1 MRSRT
6 NPILDI
12 ALQPKQLDLARLMEA
27 RGPDVA
33 TWIGYGGALGGAK
46 SGAIRRIML
55 MRRGKYP
62 KTIGVIMRRV
72 LADVKENHI
81 QKFWEE
87 YPELRQYYNSTD
99 YEILLPHGSRIKF
112 MYAENSMEVDRKFYG
127 PEFFDI
133 FIDQAEQF
141 SEAEL
146 RTINTR
152 NRAPGAPDGL
162 CKMGL
167 FFNPGGC
174 GTEYLRRVFW
184 LKQYHGK
191 ERASDY
197 AFIQSYGWDNYEWMR
212 GTGEISERDYYA
224 LSNDERFQLFIEKS
238 QYGRKL
244 NELPQSIRAGH
255 LLGSFESFAGQ
266 YFSGVWDESKCIL
279 SVNESEQLIQPWWTR
294 WTATDWGFA
303 HNAVHLWFATGKL
316 SPQTF
321 ERMFGGSTDWPM
333 DVVVVYRELVVN
345 ATAEA
350 DFAGMMVDLTPADER
365 KLIQREFLS
374 PDAWAK
380 RGSANTVAE
389 QMGDVFRRH
398 GLPAP
403 ESADDDR
410 IGGWRLMYNGFRQT
424 CALRG
429 AIVDEERAKQ
439 GPLLLVSAN
448 CPQVISAMPLLTRDN
463 IHPGR
468 LEDVLKTNTLHDD
481 VGDCLRYGYKS
492 MQNPESR
499 APREVRMQEIFDT
512 YQEPNARAMAFRR
525 FEAEERSRN
534 RVRRGPRWR

>member
-1 MRSRT
+1 MKNRSS
-6 NPILDI
+6 PLLDI
-12 ALQPKQLDLARLMEA
+12 ALQPKQLELARLMEA

-55 MRRGKYP
+55 MRRAKYP

-81 QKFWEE
+81 QKYWEE

-99 YEILLPHGSRIKF
+99 YEIVLPNGSRIKF

-212 GTGEISERDYYA
+212 GTDEISERDYYA

-244 NELPQSIRAGH
+244 NELPPSIRAGH

-279 SVNESEQLIQPWWTR
+279 SVNETEELIQPWWTR

-321 ERMFGGSTDWPM
+321 ERMFGGSSDWPI
-333 DVVVVYRELVVN
+333 DVVVVYREMVVN

-350 DFAGMMVDLTPADER
+350 DFAAMMVDLTPADER
-365 KLIQREFLS
+365 KLIQRHFLS

-389 QMGDVFRRH
+389 QMGDVLRRH
-398 GLPAP
+398 GLPTP
-403 ESADDDR
+403 QSADDDR

-429 AIVDEERAKQ
+429 ATVDEERAKQ

-492 MQNPESR
+492 MQNPDAR

-525 FEAEERSRN
+525 FEAAERTRH
-534 RVRRGPRWR
+534 RVRRTPRWN

>member
-1 MRSRT
+1 MKRPT

-12 ALQPKQLDLARLMEA
+12 SLQPKQLELARLMEA

-81 QKFWEE
+81 QKYWEE
-87 YPELRQYYNSTD
+87 YPELREFYNSTD
-99 YEILLPHGSRIKF
+99 YEILLPNASRIKF

-174 GTEYLRRVFW
+174 GTEFLRRVFH

-212 GTGEISERDYYA
+212 GTGEISERDYYN
-224 LSNDERFQLFIEKS
+224 LSHDERFQLFIEKS

-279 SVNESEQLIQPWWTR
+279 SVNETQELIQPWWTR

-316 SPQTF
+316 SPENF

-350 DFAGMMVDLTPADER
+350 DFAAMMVDLTPTDER
-365 KLIQREFLS
+365 RMIQREFLS

-403 ESADDDR
+403 QSADDDR
-410 IGGWRLMYNGFRQT
+410 VGGWRLMYNGFRQT

-429 AIVDEERAKQ
+429 ATVDDERAKQ

-448 CPQVISAMPLLTRDN
+448 CPQVISAIPLLTRDN

-492 MQNPESR
+492 MQNPQTR

-512 YQEPNARAMAFRR
+512 YQDPTARAIAFRR
-525 FEAEERSRN
+525 FELEERN
-534 RVRRGPRWR
+534 RFRRRRRWR

>member
-1 MRSRT
+1 
-6 NPILDI
+6 
-12 ALQPKQLDLARLMEA
+12 MEA

-55 MRRGKYP
+55 LRRGKYP

-87 YPELRQYYNSTD
+87 YPELRKYYNSTD
-99 YEILLPHGSRIKF
+99 YEILLPNGSRIKF

-141 SEAEL
+141 SEGEL

-152 NRAPGAPDGL
+152 NRAPGVPDGL

-174 GTEYLRRVFW
+174 GTEFLRRVFW
-184 LKQYHGK
+184 LKQYQGK

-197 AFIQSYGWDNYEWMR
+197 AFIQSYGWDNYEWLR
-212 GTGEISERDYYA
+212 GTGEISEAAYYA
-224 LSNDERFQLFIEKS
+224 LPNDDRFQLFIERS

-255 LLGSFESFAGQ
+255 LMGSFDSFAGQ

-279 SVNESEQLIQPWWTR
+279 SVNETQELIQPWWTR

-316 SPQTF
+316 SPQNF
-321 ERMFGGSTDWPM
+321 ARFFGGSSDWPI

-350 DFAGMMVDLTPADER
+350 DFAGMMVELTPADER
-365 KLIQREFLS
+365 RLVHREFLS

-380 RGSANTVAE
+380 RGSAHTVAE
-389 QMGDVFRRH
+389 QMGAVFRRH

-403 ESADDDR
+403 DPADDDR

-429 AIVDEERAKQ
+429 ATVDEERAKQ

-448 CPQVISAMPLLTRDN
+448 CSQIISAMPLLTRDN

-492 MQNPESR
+492 MQNPR
-499 APREVRMQEIFDT
+499 TLAPREVRMREIFDT
-512 YQEPNARAMAFRR
+512 YQDPTARAMAFRL
-525 FEAEERSRN
+525 FERDEKKRLH
-534 RVRRGPRWR
+534 RRPRWRAAWP

>member
-1 MRSRT
+1 M
-6 NPILDI
+6 LDI
-12 ALQPKQLDLARLMEA
+12 ALQPKQLELARLIEA

-99 YEILLPHGSRIKF
+99 YEIVLPNGSRIKF

-174 GTEYLRRVFW
+174 GTEFLRRVFW

-212 GTGEISERDYYA
+212 GTGEI
-224 LSNDERFQLFIEKS
+224 
-238 QYGRKL
+238 
-244 NELPQSIRAGH
+244 
-255 LLGSFESFAGQ
+255 
-266 YFSGVWDESKCIL
+266 
-279 SVNESEQLIQPWWTR
+279 
-294 WTATDWGFA
+294 
-303 HNAVHLWFATGKL
+303 
-316 SPQTF
+316 
-321 ERMFGGSTDWPM
+321 
-333 DVVVVYRELVVN
+333 
-345 ATAEA
+345 
-350 DFAGMMVDLTPADER
+350 
-365 KLIQREFLS
+365 
-374 PDAWAK
+374 
-380 RGSANTVAE
+380 
-389 QMGDVFRRH
+389 
-398 GLPAP
+398 
-403 ESADDDR
+403 
-410 IGGWRLMYNGFRQT
+410 
-424 CALRG
+424 
-429 AIVDEERAKQ
+429 
-439 GPLLLVSAN
+439 
-448 CPQVISAMPLLTRDN
+448 
-463 IHPGR
+463 
-468 LEDVLKTNTLHDD
+468 
-481 VGDCLRYGYKS
+481 
-492 MQNPESR
+492 
-499 APREVRMQEIFDT
+499 
-512 YQEPNARAMAFRR
+512 
-525 FEAEERSRN
+525 
-534 RVRRGPRWR
+534 

>member
-1 MRSRT
+1 M
-6 NPILDI
+6 LDI
-12 ALQPKQLDLARLMEA
+12 ALQPKQLELARLMEA

-33 TWIGYGGALGGAK
+33 TWIGFGGALGGAK

-55 MRRGKYP
+55 ARRGKYP
-62 KTIGVIMRRV
+62 RTIGVIMRRV

-87 YPELRQYYNSTD
+87 FPELRQCYNATD
-99 YEILLPHGSRIKF
+99 FEIVLPNASRIKF
-112 MYAENSMEVDRKFYG
+112 MYAENSQEVDRKFYG

-174 GTEYLRRVFW
+174 GTEFLRRVFW
-184 LKQYHGK
+184 LKQYHGN

-197 AFIQSYGWDNYEWMR
+197 AFIQSYGWDNYEWLR

-224 LSNDERFQLFIEKS
+224 LSNDDRFKLFIERS

-255 LLGSFESFAGQ
+255 LLGSFETFAGQ
-266 YFSGVWDESKCIL
+266 YFAGVWDESKCIL
-279 SVNESEQLIQPWWTR
+279 SVNQSDQLIQPWWTR

-303 HNAVHLWFATGKL
+303 HHAVHLWFASGKL
-316 SPQTF
+316 SPQDF
-321 ERMFGGSTDWPM
+321 ARVFGGSTDWPI
-333 DVVVVYRELVVN
+333 DIVVVYRELVVN

-350 DFAGMMVDLTPADER
+350 DFATMMVDLTPADER
-365 KLIQREFLS
+365 KLIRREFLS

-389 QMGDVFRRH
+389 QLGVVLRRH
-398 GLPAP
+398 GLPSP

-424 CALRG
+424 SALRG
-429 AIVDEERAKQ
+429 ATVDAERARQ

-448 CPQVISAMPLLTRDN
+448 CPQVISALPLLTRDN
-463 IHPGR
+463 IHPGK
-468 LEDVLKTNTLHDD
+468 LEDVLKTDTLHDD

-492 MQNPESR
+492 MLDPRSK
-499 APREVRMQEIFDT
+499 APREVREREILDSIT
-512 YQEPNARAMAFRR
+512 GDGADAMTRRAMAMRKFH
-525 FEAEERSRN
+525 AEERTIRRVSR
-534 RVRRGPRWR
+534 VQRWR

>member
-1 MRSRT
+1 M
-6 NPILDI
+6 LDI
-12 ALQPKQLDLARLMEA
+12 ALQPKQLELARLMEA
-27 RGPDVA
+27 QGPNVA
-33 TWIGYGGALGGAK
+33 TWLGFGGALGGAK

-55 MRRGKYP
+55 ARRGKYP
-62 KTIGVIMRRV
+62 GTIGVIMRRV

-87 YPELRQYYNSTD
+87 FPELRRYYNATD
-99 YEILLPHGSRIKF
+99 FEIVLPNGSRIKF
-112 MYAENSMEVDRKFYG
+112 MYAENAQEVDRKFYG

-141 SEAEL
+141 SEREL

-174 GTEYLRRVFW
+174 GTEFLRRVFW
-184 LKQYHGK
+184 LKQYHDN

-197 AFIQSYGWDNYEWMR
+197 AFIQSYGWDNYEWLR
-212 GTGEISERDYYA
+212 GTGEISEREYYE
-224 LSNDERFQLFIEKS
+224 LPDQQRFQLFIERS

-244 NELPQSIRAGH
+244 NELPPSIRAGH
-255 LLGSFESFAGQ
+255 LMGSFESFAGQ
-266 YFSGVWDESKCIL
+266 YFAGVWDESKCIL
-279 SVNESEQLIQPWWTR
+279 GVSESEELIQPWWTR

-303 HNAVHLWFATGKL
+303 HNAVHLWFAAGTL
-316 SPQTF
+316 SPQDF
-321 ERMFGGSTDWPM
+321 ARRFNGSSEWPIE
-333 DVVVVYRELVVN
+333 VVVVYRELVVN

-350 DFAGMMVDLTPADER
+350 DFATMMADLTPADER
-365 KLIQREFLS
+365 RTIRREFLS

-389 QMGDVFRRH
+389 QLGDVFRRH
-398 GLPAP
+398 GLPAA

-410 IGGWRLMYNGFRQT
+410 IGGWRLLYNGFRQT
-424 CALRG
+424 CALR
-429 AIVDEERAKQ
+429 AAAVDSERARQ
-439 GPLLLVSAN
+439 GPLLLISAN

-463 IHPGR
+463 IHPGK
-468 LEDVLKTNTLHDD
+468 LEDVLKTNTIHDD

-492 MQNPESR
+492 MLDPKSQ
-499 APREVRMQEIFDT
+499 APREVQIQEIYHR
-512 YQEPNARAMAFRR
+512 YQDPHERAMAMRLFEHKQQQRR
-525 FEAEERSRN
+525 
-534 RVRRGPRWR
+534 VLQRRPRCR

>member
-1 MRSRT
+1 
-6 NPILDI
+6 
-12 ALQPKQLDLARLMEA
+12 MEA
-27 RGPDVA
+27 RGPNTA
-33 TWIGYGGALGGAK
+33 TWLGYGGALGGAK

-55 MRRGKYP
+55 ARRGKYP
-62 KTIGVIMRRV
+62 NTVGVIMRRV

-87 YPELRQYYNSTD
+87 FPELRQFYNATD
-99 YEILLPHGSRIKF
+99 YEIVLPNGSRIKF
-112 MYAENSMEVDRKFYG
+112 MYAENSQEVNRKFYG

-152 NRAPGAPDGL
+152 NRAPGVPNGL

-174 GTEYLRRVFW
+174 GTEFLRRVFW
-184 LKQYHGK
+184 LKQYQGN

-224 LSNDERFQLFIEKS
+224 LSHDDRFELFITRS

-255 LLGSFESFAGQ
+255 LMGSFESFAGQ

-279 SVNESEQLIQPWWTR
+279 SVNEAELLIQPWWTR

-316 SPQTF
+316 SPENF
-321 ERMFGGSTDWPM
+321 GRMFGGSSEWPI

-350 DFAGMMVDLTPADER
+350 DFAMMMVDLTPADER
-365 KLIQREFLS
+365 NLIQREFLS

-389 QMGDVFRRH
+389 QIGDVLRRH
-398 GLPAP
+398 GLPVP

-410 IGGWRLMYNGFRQT
+410 IGGWRLMHNGFRQT

-429 AIVDEERAKQ
+429 ATVDAERAKQ

-448 CPQVISAMPLLTRDN
+448 CPQVISALPLLTRDN
-463 IHPGR
+463 IHPGK
-468 LEDVLKTNTLHDD
+468 LEDVLKANTVHDD

-492 MQNPESR
+492 MLDPKSQ
-499 APREVRMQEIFDT
+499 APREVRMREILDA
-512 YQEPNARAMAFRR
+512 YQDPTARAMAMRKFQH
-525 FEAEERSRN
+525 EELIVT
-534 RVRRGPRWR
+534 RVSRGPRWRSDVQ